1 MAIEFNKTAYTN
13 PKPAFYTEVEPLPG
27 GFKLLQTFPRKFV
40 IPWGTLCQVNY
51 PDLTA
56 AIVKVAR
63 VIAGGTT
70 ASPRV
75 VKGTMFQVG
84 DLIMKEGEAT
94 GKTVTA
100 IDRKNADCDVITFNS
115 ALTGLTADDILLEA
129 TDTTGS
135 AQKYAPNAAVE
146 STKVTGENAFDATNN
161 PEGGVR
167 TAIDYKMPAQNK
179 ATATIPWID
188 ENLATVDVFGDI
200 QAMYNAAYGKTA
212 LAESHRKSCGTSCG
226 HRS

>member
-13 PKPAFYTEVEPLPG
+13 PRPVFWRGETMVLPG
-27 GFKLLQTFPRKFV
+27 GFKLLQAFPAKFV
-40 IPWGTLCQVNY
+40 IPRGTLCQVNY

-84 DLIMKEGEAT
+84 DLIMKEGETT

-100 IDRKNADCDVITFNS
+100 IDRKNADYDVITFNS

-146 STKVTGENAFDATNN
+146 STKVTGENADETVSACDHVRILEGMVYPVPASFKAGLALKDN
-161 PEGGVR
+161 P
-167 TAIDYKMPAQNK
+167 
-179 ATATIPWID
+179 TITFIY
-188 ENLATVDVFGDI
+188 
-200 QAMYNAAYGKTA
+200 Q
-212 LAESHRKSCGTSCG
+212 
-226 HRS
+226 